1 MTTDPKMT
9 AAMTAVVVDDEER
22 ARRRLAR
29 MLEDWPSVELSAQAE
44 NGAQAVAA
52 SQSLEPDI
60 VFLDVQM
67 PGKTGIQMLHEI
79 GPDRVPAVILVTAF
93 EEHALDAFELSVVDY
108 ILKPIETDRFLVA
121 LDRARVRLERVQAV
135 QLTGQIQNLIETVAP
150 AAGDTLRQDDDAL
163 PPSKSYISRFLV
175 SDGAGERPL
184 SVSEVSWIEA
194 AGDYVRL
201 HVGPNYHLVRDS
213 MNNLESALDPYFFGR
228 IHRGAIIRFD
238 HVREIVP
245 TQHGDAEVYLIDGT
259 RLKLSRSHREQF
271 RRALGSSPS

>member
-1 MTTDPKMT
+1 MTIRT
-9 AAMTAVVVDDEER
+9 VIVDDEPL
-22 ARRRLAR
+22 AREGIRLRLAS
-29 MLEDWPSVELSAQAE
+29 ETDIEIVGDFGSAREAMANLDQA
-44 NGAQAVAA
+44 N
-52 SQSLEPDI
+52 PDLL
-60 VFLDVQM
+60 FLDVQM